1 MDKNYYKNK
10 LHRLLDKRIFNLRLI
25 FKDHGW
31 IAHHGIERSGT
42 NFLRSCLLDLGID
55 IINKFDLP
63 EGSIGHKH
71 FRWYENKQKIPS
83 FRSNFYNQNTVKDIK
98 DLNKLCSFKKD
109 TKHIVIKKDLFS
121 NVASI
126 ANYGLR
132 EGWFLSIDEAK
143 SNFDNIINDYKN
155 YYSFWEKM
163 QKNFPEKVVIIS
175 LESLNGSSLELVKA
189 LKKLKIKIKINA
201 PEKFYFDEVRQSDKR
216 RAIFFSED
224 DVKKFLKL
232 SS

>member
-1 MDKNYYKNK
+1 
-10 LHRLLDKRIFNLRLI
+10 
-25 FKDHGW
+25 
-31 IAHHGIERSGT
+31 
-42 NFLRSCLLDLGID
+42 
-55 IINKFDLP
+55 
-63 EGSIGHKH
+63 
-71 FRWYENKQKIPS
+71 
-83 FRSNFYNQNTVKDIK
+83 
-98 DLNKLCSFKKD
+98 
-109 TKHIVIKKDLFS
+109 
-121 NVASI
+121 
-126 ANYGLR
+126 
-132 EGWFLSIDEAK
+132 
-143 SNFDNIINDYKN
+143 
-155 YYSFWEKM
+155 M